1 MQAVLSSD
9 KDRYG
14 SIDESPLPSPAALRA
29 FFVIADSLKLS
40 LRLMI
45 FSGGPED
52 LPYAPQVTQLLAA
65 FCVATS
71 TLMLQFLL
79 PLPVALGSSIAA
91 VAAVALFN
99 QTLLRLRRLE
109 PRLAQTLAAHYATSG
124 LFALMMTPVLAQIAP
139 TIQEL
144 MNNPELLEKVKS
156 GAAKPS
162 TPAATFIADILFF
175 WSLLVTARIYRA
187 AANLRFFG
195 GVVVTVSSLFVVL
208 SFFVFSQALLIPL
221 FK

>member
-1 MQAVLSSD
+1 M
-9 KDRYG
+9 
-14 SIDESPLPSPAALRA
+14 
-29 FFVIADSLKLS
+29 IADSLKLS

-52 LPYAPQVTQLLAA
+52 FAYSPQLTRLLAGL
-65 FCVATS
+65 CVATS
-71 TLMLQFLL
+71 TLLLQFLL
-79 PLPVALGSSIAA
+79 PLPVALGSSVAA

-109 PRLAQTLAAHYATSG
+109 PRLAQTLAAHYATSS
-124 LFALMMTPVLAQIAP
+124 LFALLMTPALAQMAP
-139 TIQEL
+139 MIQEL
-144 MNNPELLEKVKS
+144 MNNPALLEQVKS
-156 GAAKPS
+156 GKATPSAPASTFAA
-162 TPAATFIADILFF
+162 DVLFF

-195 GVVVTVSSLFVVL
+195 GVVVTILSLFVVL